1 MACVAPRADD
11 GRLALG
17 AAAMPLRACGAAAR
31 AAAFALVTTLA
42 LPALAINEM
51 FAKDA
56 PIARMTAEDFEI
68 AGAVMR
74 KALDEGQD
82 GHAYPWTNPATSA
95 SGTVTPLASF
105 TRQGLHCRGAA
116 FTITTRGETSRS
128 AWNLCRMPDGW
139 KVAEGR

>member
-1 MACVAPRADD
+1 MSLRARRVAM
-11 GRLALG
+11 LAT
-17 AAAMPLRACGAAAR
+17 AAA
-31 AAAFALVTTLA
+31 VTVATPPA
-42 LPALAINEM
+42 ALAVNDL

-56 PIARMTAEDFEI
+56 PIARMTQEDFDI

-82 GHAYPWTNPATSA
+82 GTAYPWKNPATSA
-95 SGTVTPLASF
+95 SGTVTPLAPF
-105 TRQGLHCRGAA
+105 TRQGLRCRGAA

-128 AWNLCRMPDGW
+128 RWNLCHTPDGW